1 MVELPGNPYEGT
13 ANQQE
18 SLAHATLALAY
29 EQRTANMI
37 AFYNDEDLMRGT
49 DSKVVRKLGSDIRKR
64 MMLTKPTTDG

>member
-1 MVELPGNPYEGT
+1 
-13 ANQQE
+13 
-18 SLAHATLALAY
+18 
-29 EQRTANMI
+29 MI